1 MYPKRIISIKNVL
14 FTPFI
19 VLLLVGCAEDLFNDV
34 GNNDN
39 GENYNPVPSFGADST
54 FEVITWNVEWF
65 PKHLNTVN
73 AMAEIIVDLNAD
85 IFGLQEIT
93 NTSYFNQ
100 LIDKIN
106 DLDSLNQW
114 IGFRAENGDY
124 QELAYIINTSSVTII
139 NNPYSILNSYSY
151 YYAYRNPYVV
161 EVSYTNNNFI
171 IINNHFKCCG
181 NGNLEIDDDDEEY
194 RRQLASNYLKNYVD
208 NNFPN
213 DNVIII
219 GDLNDK
225 LDDSVDNNVFQNFI
239 QDNTNYQFVDINIAL
254 GESANYSWPGWNQ
267 NTYPP
272 THLDHII
279 ITNEIF
285 DGLNNFG
292 YYVQT
297 ICLDEY
303 LNTYYQYISDHRP
316 VGLSLVF

>member
-139 NNPYSILNSYSY
+139 N
-151 YYAYRNPYVV
+151 
-161 EVSYTNNNFI
+161 I
-171 IINNHFKCCG
+171 IF
-181 NGNLEIDDDDEEY
+181 
-194 RRQLASNYLKNYVD
+194 
-208 NNFPN
+208 
-213 DNVIII
+213 
-219 GDLNDK
+219 
-225 LDDSVDNNVFQNFI
+225 
-239 QDNTNYQFVDINIAL
+239 
-254 GESANYSWPGWNQ
+254 
-267 NTYPP
+267 
-272 THLDHII
+272 
-279 ITNEIF
+279 
-285 DGLNNFG
+285 
-292 YYVQT
+292 
-297 ICLDEY
+297 
-303 LNTYYQYISDHRP
+303 
-316 VGLSLVF
+316 